1 MLRTLFSQ
9 FFSAL
14 MIGVRW
20 VFATKDKC
28 KLIHVAK
35 DDDGL
40 DYLVSV
46 LPPSYTSR
54 FGEIVWAAGGTGFGW

>member
-1 MLRTLFSQ
+1 
-9 FFSAL
+9 